1 MGMNVEIDAQPQ
13 RIISLVPSQ
22 TELLYDLGL
31 EERVVGITKFC
42 IHPGHWHKS
51 KTVIGG
57 TKKFDLEAIRAVQPD
72 LIIGNKEENYAEG
85 ISELRKQFPV
95 WMSDITTLDQALEM
109 INEVSRLTSTES
121 RGKEIVQNI
130 RDQFRQL
137 HRFPEI
143 RTLYLMWRKPWMGA
157 AANTFIHDMVEKT
170 GLVNVLGDQERYPEL
185 SLKVIRRL
193 NPSLVLLSSEPFPFS
208 ERHIPE
214 LTTLLP
220 DAVIRLVNGEMFSWY
235 GSRLTLAPTY
245 FRSLKIGV

>member
-1 MGMNVEIDAQPQ
+1 
-13 RIISLVPSQ
+13 
-22 TELLYDLGL
+22 
-31 EERVVGITKFC
+31 
-42 IHPGHWHKS
+42 
-51 KTVIGG
+51 
-57 TKKFDLEAIRAVQPD
+57 
-72 LIIGNKEENYAEG
+72 
-85 ISELRKQFPV
+85 
-95 WMSDITTLDQALEM
+95 
-109 INEVSRLTSTES
+109 
-121 RGKEIVQNI
+121 
-130 RDQFRQL
+130 
-137 HRFPEI
+137 
-143 RTLYLMWRKPWMGA
+143 MGA

-208 ERHIPE
+208 ERHIAE